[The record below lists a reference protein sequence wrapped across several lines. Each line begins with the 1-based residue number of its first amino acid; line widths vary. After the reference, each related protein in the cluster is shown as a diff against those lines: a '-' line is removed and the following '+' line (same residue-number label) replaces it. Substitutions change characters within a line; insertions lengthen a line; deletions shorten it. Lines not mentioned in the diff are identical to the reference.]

1 MVKKNQTIVEETT
14 RLENYARDKK
24 TLKGFTPTIPLISG
38 QPAPSNALQSMS
50 TEQLQQMLKNAK

>member
-1 MVKKNQTIVEETT
+1 MNSTMTT

-24 TLKGFTPTIPLISG
+24 TLKGFVPTIPLISG
-38 QPAPSNALQSMS
+38 QPAPANALQSMS